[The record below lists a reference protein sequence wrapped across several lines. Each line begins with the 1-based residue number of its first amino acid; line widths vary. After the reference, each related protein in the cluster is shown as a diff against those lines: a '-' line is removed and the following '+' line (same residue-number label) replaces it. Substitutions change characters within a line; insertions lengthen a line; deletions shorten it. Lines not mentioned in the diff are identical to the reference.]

1 MHADVLPAIAYSFV
15 PPPPPIL
22 APPRNS
28 GLRTDFVGESR
39 DFRRLAIQGALLEF
53 VTFGFYRFWLATKLR
68 RHLWSSTII
77 EGEPFEYIGTAKE
90 LFIGFLFAL
99 AILVPIYFAYFLLGV
114 EAERKNAFASTPL
127 VLFLYA
133 FGQFAIYRARRYRLT
148 RTIWRGVRFWMD
160 GSGLGYAWRACLWGF
175 LVFLTMGLAL
185 PWREAALERYKMRH
199 TFYGDL
205 QGDFAGTGWQFFK
218 RGWWLWLLAWL
229 PFVLLL
235 GVGIVAG
242 VVLST
247 VSHSGKL
254 TQEQIGVVVLVY
266 MLLLLMIAP
275 LLPFLYAAF
284 KATEWRWWASGLRF
298 GKLSVTSN
306 LSRDA
311 LFGNY
316 WATIGWSVLIF
327 TIFFGA
333 IVAVLVGLGLPLE
346 DKKHSADAM
355 RAIAQGSPL
364 GIALLSGFI
373 AGYFATILAIGAAAR
388 VFLMRGVWM
397 KVTASL
403 SITGLAATDA
413 VTARGEAA
421 NALGEGFADSLD
433 IVGF

>member
-1 MHADVLPAIAYSFV
+1 MHADVLPSIARPFV
-15 PPPPPIL
+15 PPPPPIV
-22 APPRNS
+22 PPLHNFGVRS
-28 GLRTDFVGESR
+28 EFVGESR
-39 DFRRLAIQGALLEF
+39 DFRRLAIQGGLLEF
-53 VTFGFYRFWLATKLR
+53 VTFGFYRFWLATNVR
-68 RHLWSSTII
+68 RHLWSSTLI
-77 EGEPFEYIGTAKE
+77 EGEPFEYTGTAKE

-199 TFYGDL
+199 TYYGDL
-205 QGDFAGTGWQFFK
+205 QGDFAGTGWQLFK

-229 PFVLLL
+229 PFVLLI
-235 GVGIVAG
+235 GVGIAAG
-242 VVLST
+242 IVLST
-247 VSHSGKL
+247 VSHGGKL

-266 MLLLLMIAP
+266 MLVVLLMAP

-327 TIFFGA
+327 MIFFGG
-333 IVAVLVGLGLPLE
+333 IVTVLVGLGLPLE

-364 GIALLSGFI
+364 GIALLSGYF
-373 AGYFATILAIGAAAR
+373 AGYFATILAIGAAVR
-388 VFLMRGVWM
+388 VFLMRGIWV

-403 SITGLAATDA
+403 SITGLATAHA

-433 IVGF
+433 IMGF